1 MSLFIGHQVN
11 GSSWVW
17 RKAYLTQPP
26 SIVIYQSLIKVLWGI
41 RTDQSRADMPPSA
54 RTKAYYHM
62 EKDPR
67 DAQLHGICLSLE
79 NEEVLLI
86 IFITN
91 WKEKKNFFGD
101 VKIKEIF
108 DFFFWVWCCSKAKKK
123 QILSPLCYN

>member
-1 MSLFIGHQVN
+1 
-11 GSSWVW
+11 
-17 RKAYLTQPP
+17 
-26 SIVIYQSLIKVLWGI
+26 
-41 RTDQSRADMPPSA
+41 MPPSA

-79 NEEVLLI
+79 NQEVLLI

-108 DFFFWVWCCSKAKKK
+108 DFFLSVVLFKGKKK
-123 QILSPLCYN
+123 NKFSLLYATTSVVKNFIF